1 MDNKEEKNKSLIEIE
16 LQHQEHIKGGYFKRN
31 CVYCEIFIGKYMMEG
46 RKFKDRKIK
55 SDKMDK
61 DEKCKNCGH
70 TRKEH
75 YPERYIRGEYL
86 YASPCKKCDC
96 FDFE

>member
-55 SDKMDK
+55 
-61 DEKCKNCGH
+61 
-70 TRKEH
+70 R
-75 YPERYIRGEYL
+75 
-86 YASPCKKCDC
+86 
-96 FDFE
+96 